1 MQRAKQSLLRLCL
14 MAMMGVLLVASKE
27 ALAFLPNIEL
37 VTLLII
43 LFTLVFGRLALGG
56 VAVFLL
62 LEGLLYGFGFW
73 WVMYLYIWPLL
84 VLLTFLLRCFK
95 RAWQWALVAG
105 VYGLCFGTLC
115 SLFYLT
121 MWDLPKIISWVI
133 AGFPFDCTH
142 AAGNSILTLL
152 LYTPLRRA
160 LEELKKQIE
169 PQKKSA

>member
-1 MQRAKQSLLRLCL
+1 MQRAKQTLLRLCL
-14 MAMMGVLLVASKE
+14 MAMMGVLLVVSKE
-27 ALAFLPNIEL
+27 ALAFLPNVEL

-84 VLLTFLLRCFK
+84 VLLTFLLRFL
-95 RAWQWALVAG
+95 RRPWQWALVAG
-105 VYGLCFGTLC
+105 GYGLCFGALC

-142 AAGNSILTLL
+142 AAGNFLLMLL
-152 LYTPLRRA
+152 LYTPLRQA
-160 LEELKKQIE
+160 LEKLDQQMKQ
-169 PQKKSA
+169 